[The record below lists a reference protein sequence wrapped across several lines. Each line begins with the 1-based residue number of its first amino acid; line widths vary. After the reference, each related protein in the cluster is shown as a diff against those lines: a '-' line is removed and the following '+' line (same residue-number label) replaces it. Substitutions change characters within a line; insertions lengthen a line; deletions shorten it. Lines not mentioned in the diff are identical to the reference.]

1 MNAYQNFWRFLVLID
16 TQLVCSAHLRCD
28 TQQWTTMYHCTYRNI
43 CQLWLCVA
51 TGGRTIYGYIHGSSY
66 QTKSCLINLTIVWWL
81 PDNCPTTAQWLLTTS
96 EGLPND
102 WPMTGPDCLT
112 TTKRLP
118 ENCLT
123 TAQQLPYNCQASAC
137 LTTAPWLPE
146 DCLWLLDDCP
156 GTTWRLSN
164 DWPTIVRR
172 VSDDCLMTTWR
183 LPKDC
188 LTAGRQ
194 ILANTCYDNEFKLL
208 LK

>member
-1 MNAYQNFWRFLVLID
+1 MN
-16 TQLVCSAHLRCD
+16 
-28 TQQWTTMYHCTYRNI
+28 HCTYRNI

-81 PDNCPTTAQWLLTTS
+81 PDNCPTTAQWLLTTF
-96 EGLPND
+96 EGLPNNCPMTVTTSEGKTQRLTND
-102 WPMTGPDCLT
+102 WPWLLDDYQPTAGWVPD
-112 TTKRLP
+112 
-118 ENCLT
+118 NCLT
-123 TAQQLPYNCQASAC
+123 TAQQLPYNYQVSAC

-183 LPKDC
+183 LPMDC